1 MFVAALGWA
10 LQELVIELVIVKN
23 EVLVLKV
30 EKNVWE
36 IKVLGQKMVG
46 LV

>member
-10 LQELVIELVIVKN
+10 LQELIIVKN

>member
-1 MFVAALGWA
+1 MEEMLFVVPVWGLKKF
-10 LQELVIELVIVKN
+10 VIVKK
-23 EVLVLKV
+23 EGLVPKV

-36 IKVLGQKMVG
+36 IKLPCQKMVG